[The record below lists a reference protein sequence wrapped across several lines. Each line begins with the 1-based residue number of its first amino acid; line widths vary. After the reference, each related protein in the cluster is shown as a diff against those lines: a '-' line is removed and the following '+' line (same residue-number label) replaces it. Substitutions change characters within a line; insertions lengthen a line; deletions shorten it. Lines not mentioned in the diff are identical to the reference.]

1 MSKIWS
7 LMLVIVIIFTFTNGT
22 ADTLIEHIT
31 RASANAIE
39 NIITLA
45 GMMCFWTGIFNILKN
60 TFLIEKLA
68 NLVKPIMSKLFKKEE
83 IDDDIMQ
90 DVALNVTSNAIG
102 VGNAAT
108 VFGINAT
115 KKMQAKNKDKD
126 KPNDSMTAFILLNTA
141 SIQLIPTTMISLRAL
156 YGSQNPGEIILS
168 VWIVTITA
176 LIVGI
181 TAIKILNKVVK

>member
-7 LMLVIVIIFTFTNGT
+7 LMLIIVIIFTFVNGT

-31 RASANAIE
+31 QASTNAIE
-39 NIITLA
+39 NVITLA
-45 GMMCFWTGIFNILKN
+45 GMMCFWTGIFNILKH

-68 NLVKPIMSKLFKKEE
+68 NFVKPIMSKLFKKDE

-126 KPNDSMTAFILLNTA
+126 KPNDSMAAFVLLNTA

-156 YGSQNPGEIILS
+156 YGSRNPGEIILS

>member
-7 LMLVIVIIFTFTNGT
+7 LMLIIVIIFTFVNGT

-31 RASANAIE
+31 QASANAIE
-39 NIITLA
+39 NIMTLA
-45 GMMCFWTGIFNILKN
+45 GMICFWTGIFNILKH

-68 NLVKPIMSKLFKKEE
+68 NFVKPVMSKLFKKDEVDE
-83 IDDDIMQ
+83 DIMQ
-90 DVALNVTSNAIG
+90 DIALNITSNAIG

-156 YGSQNPGEIILS
+156 YGSQKPGEIILS

-176 LIVGI
+176 LIVGV
-181 TAIKILNKVVK
+181 TTIKILNKVVK

>member
-176 LIVGI
+176 LIAGI
-181 TAIKILNKVVK
+181 TAIKMLNKVVK